1 MKNITKI
8 FISIFYI
15 GYFKLAPGSLGSL
28 LSILILF
35 PFFWL
40 EIFSYELLV
49 FFFIFTFI
57 LSIYFINLYSNQNSS
72 HDAKEIIIDEF
83 AGIYFILLFYD
94 YIFFINNYITLIL
107 IFILFRFFDITKLFP
122 ANIIDKKIKNSFGVM
137 LDDIIAAIYTILFMY
152 ILNVYL

>member
-1 MKNITKI
+1 MKKITKI
-8 FISIFYI
+8 FISLFYI
-15 GYFKLAPGSLGSL
+15 GYFKLSPGSIGSL

-40 EIFSYELLV
+40 EIFSYKFLI

-57 LSIYFINLYSNQNSS
+57 LSMYFINLYSKQNSN

-83 AGIYFILLFYD
+83 AGIYFIFLFYD
-94 YIFFINNYITLIL
+94 YIFLINNYITLIL
-107 IFILFRFFDITKLFP
+107 IFILFRFFDITKIFP
-122 ANIIDKKIKNSFGVM
+122 ANIIDKKIKNPFGVM

>member
-94 YIFFINNYITLIL
+94 YIFFINNYITLTL

>member
-8 FISIFYI
+8 FISLFYI
-15 GYFKLAPGSLGSL
+15 GYFKYAPGSLGSL
-28 LSILILF
+28 VSILILF

-40 EIFSYELLV
+40 EIFSYKLLI

>member
-1 MKNITKI
+1 MKKITKI
-8 FISIFYI
+8 FISLFYI
-15 GYFKLAPGSLGSL
+15 GYFKLSPGSIGSL

-40 EIFSYELLV
+40 EIFSYKFLI

-94 YIFFINNYITLIL
+94 YIFFINNYITLTL

>member
-1 MKNITKI
+1 MKKITKI
-8 FISIFYI
+8 FVSLFYI
-15 GYFKLAPGSLGSL
+15 GYFKLSPGSIGSL

-40 EIFSYELLV
+40 EIFSYKFLI

-83 AGIYFILLFYD
+83 AGIYFIFLFYD
-94 YIFFINNYITLIL
+94 YIFLINNYITLIL
-107 IFILFRFFDITKLFP
+107 IFILFRFFDITKIFP

>member
-8 FISIFYI
+8 FISLFYI
-15 GYFKLAPGSLGSL
+15 GYLKFAPGSIGSL
-28 LSILILF
+28 VSILIIF

-40 EIFSYELLV
+40 QIFSYELLI

-57 LSIYFINLYSNQNSS
+57 LSIYFINLYSKQNSS

-83 AGIYFILLFYD
+83 AGIYLIFLFYD
-94 YIFFINNYITLIL
+94 YVFLINNYITLIL
-107 IFILFRFFDITKLFP
+107 IFILFRFFDITKFFP
-122 ANIIDKKIKNSFGVM
+122 ANIIDKKIKNPFGVM

-152 ILNVYL
+152 ILNVYF

>member
-8 FISIFYI
+8 FISLFYI
-15 GYFKLAPGSLGSL
+15 GYFKLSPGSLGSL

-40 EIFSYELLV
+40 EIFSYKLLI

-83 AGIYFILLFYD
+83 VGIYFIFLFYD
-94 YIFFINNYITLIL
+94 YIFLINNYITLIL

-122 ANIIDKKIKNSFGVM
+122 ANIIDKKIKNPFGVM